1 MKARIYNVIAG
12 TLFLLASLPVF
23 AGVHELSETIEKQY
37 KANQE
42 TNLALDNKYGNID
55 VFNWTKDEIYIK
67 VTIEVESHSEES
79 ARRMLDDID
88 VEFSREGSDIRVTTV
103 FADNFMGGGIFNI
116 FGNKGEFDIHY
127 EVNIPESIDLAVHN
141 KYGDVFVN
149 RLAGHALFDVKYG
162 NLRVNTLTRGN
173 EKPHNEIN
181 LAYSNG
187 KVKSCEWGRLDIK
200 YSEVEIQKSKAL
212 IIYSRYS
219 ELSLEEGSSAVIDAK
234 YDEYTL
240 GHFSN
245 LVGEAA
251 YTEFEIEKITKSLD
265 LDIKYTDVE
274 VEKVPAGFEKIKI
287 DSQYG
292 DVEIGIA
299 QGAGYSLFAELDY
312 CDIDYPHTG
321 AVNHVEEGSST
332 EISGIVGNDKNP
344 SSKVFIESKY
354 GDVDL
359 TD

>member
-1 MKARIYNVIAG
+1 MKARIYKLIAG
-12 TLFLLASLPVF
+12 TLILLASLPVI
-23 AGVHELSETIEKQY
+23 AGEHELSETIEKQY
-37 KANQE
+37 KASQE

-55 VFNWTKDEIYIK
+55 VFNWTKDEIHIK

-79 ARRMLDDID
+79 ARRMLEDID
-88 VEFSREGSDIRVTTV
+88 VEFSHDGNDIRAKTV

-116 FGNKGEFDIHY
+116 FGGNGEFDIHY
-127 EVNIPESIDLAVHN
+127 EVNIPEYIDLAVHN

-149 RLAGHALFDVKYG
+149 RLDGHAFFDVKYG

-181 LAYSNG
+181 LAYSEG
-187 KVKSCEWGRLDIK
+187 TVKACEWGRLDIK
-200 YSEVEIQKSKAL
+200 YSEVEIEKSKAL
-212 IIYSRYS
+212 IVYSRYS
-219 ELSLEEGSSAVIDAK
+219 ELSLEEGSSVVIDSK
-234 YDEYTL
+234 YDEYAL
-240 GHFSN
+240 GEFTN

-251 YTEFEIEKITKSLD
+251 YTEFEVEELTKSLD

-274 VEKVPAGFEKIKI
+274 VESVPAGFEKIKI

-292 DVEIGIA
+292 DIEIGIA
-299 QGAGYSLFAELDY
+299 QGASYSLFAELDY
-312 CDIDYPHTG
+312 CDIDYPRTG
-321 AVNHVEEGSST
+321 PVNHVEDGSST
-332 EISGIVGNDKNP
+332 EISGIVGNGKNP